1 MSDAINLAAE
11 IISGMRNI
19 NAEIV
24 QKKFPAEGIIYA
36 RLYTDDGREEWTLL
50 DPDSDYDK
58 AFAMMMRSANRLRED
73 DDRGV

>member
-11 IISGMRNI
+11 IISGIRGI
-19 NAEIV
+19 TAEIV
-24 QKKFPAEGIIYA
+24 QKKFPAEGVIYA

-50 DPDSDYDK
+50 DPNSDYDK
-58 AFAMMMRSANRLRED
+58 AFATLIHSANRLRKD